1 MKTKLFLTICGLFLI
16 LSCPLYSQHLD
27 KAVYSVE
34 GLFNTFEFL
43 EVIKEQTGYRIAY
56 KQSDLRDEK
65 KVKLYY
71 KNKPLDV
78 VLKDALAKYGLSFVI
93 YGNQI
98 IIKKET
104 PLSKGGISGTVKN
117 KSTLVPLE
125 YANVLLLD
133 VDNNQVKS
141 TFTGSCG
148 CFWFPNLKVGRYQVK
163 ASMIGFMPTL
173 SDYLVV
179 SSSGE
184 SRSDLFLNEGAEEM
198 NEVTVVVTHS
208 RNNTQNIMSLA
219 GGRTLSI
226 EEANRFAGNFDD
238 PTRLASSFAGVTT
251 GSVNSNAMEVRGN
264 APQFAQWRM
273 EGVETPNLSHYADM
287 SGLGGGILTGLSLYT
302 TANSDFYYGTY
313 PAEFSNS
320 LSGIFDMRMRVGNTT
335 EFDHSV
341 QLGIWGMDVSSE
353 GPINP
358 KSGSSYLFNYR
369 YSYSG
374 LADKISGSKE
384 GLDYQDLA
392 FKVNLPTR
400 HVGTFTLWGIGLLDK
415 VVQEPEED
423 EGRWETYTDREK
435 QQVNMQKGVFGVG
448 HSISLKD
455 DAYLKTNIGFSYS
468 GTKVNNH
475 IFDDKL
481 DWVPAA
487 FATKHET
494 NVQLNSYINK
504 RFNSWHTNRTGVSY
518 TGIFYDMDFN
528 ISPSSGL
535 FKPME
540 RCAYGSGQSNVFYVH
555 SSSLFRINRSIKL
568 SAGIGMQY
576 FDLNQS
582 WSIEPRLNVKWD
594 FSPEHYLSFGYG
606 LFGRRERI
614 EYYYT
619 NIPMH
624 TGIDNIHLKLAKTHK
639 MNLTYDWM
647 INRDLNLRIEPY
659 FQYLYDLPVENNSS
673 FSIVNFNAFILDRR
687 LVSEGKGKNYG
698 IDLSLEHG
706 LEKGWYWMINGS
718 IFKSKYMGGDKI
730 WRSSRMDRLFAIKV
744 LAGKEW
750 ILGKKDNKILGVNAK
765 LTFQGGERY
774 TPIDYIESG
783 STHQIE
789 EDETKAYSLRLPPS
803 FISDL
808 TINYK
813 INKKKVVH
821 EISLQFLNLNGFK
834 NTYYQYNMLTN
845 QIEKKR
851 SATLVPNLRYKLYF

>member
-141 TFTGSCG
+141 TFTDSCG

-184 SRSDLFLNEGAEEM
+184 SRSDLFLDEGAEEM

-435 QQVNMQKGVFGVG
+435 QQVNMQKEF
-448 HSISLKD
+448 
-455 DAYLKTNIGFSYS
+455 
-468 GTKVNNH
+468 
-475 IFDDKL
+475 
-481 DWVPAA
+481 
-487 FATKHET
+487 
-494 NVQLNSYINK
+494 
-504 RFNSWHTNRTGVSY
+504 
-518 TGIFYDMDFN
+518 
-528 ISPSSGL
+528 
-535 FKPME
+535 
-540 RCAYGSGQSNVFYVH
+540 
-555 SSSLFRINRSIKL
+555 
-568 SAGIGMQY
+568 
-576 FDLNQS
+576 
-582 WSIEPRLNVKWD
+582 
-594 FSPEHYLSFGYG
+594 
-606 LFGRRERI
+606 
-614 EYYYT
+614 
-619 NIPMH
+619 
-624 TGIDNIHLKLAKTHK
+624 
-639 MNLTYDWM
+639 
-647 INRDLNLRIEPY
+647 
-659 FQYLYDLPVENNSS
+659 
-673 FSIVNFNAFILDRR
+673 
-687 LVSEGKGKNYG
+687 LV
-698 IDLSLEHG
+698 
-706 LEKGWYWMINGS
+706 
-718 IFKSKYMGGDKI
+718 
-730 WRSSRMDRLFAIKV
+730 
-744 LAGKEW
+744 
-750 ILGKKDNKILGVNAK
+750 
-765 LTFQGGERY
+765 
-774 TPIDYIESG
+774 
-783 STHQIE
+783 
-789 EDETKAYSLRLPPS
+789 
-803 FISDL
+803 
-808 TINYK
+808 
-813 INKKKVVH
+813 
-821 EISLQFLNLNGFK
+821 
-834 NTYYQYNMLTN
+834 
-845 QIEKKR
+845 
-851 SATLVPNLRYKLYF
+851 